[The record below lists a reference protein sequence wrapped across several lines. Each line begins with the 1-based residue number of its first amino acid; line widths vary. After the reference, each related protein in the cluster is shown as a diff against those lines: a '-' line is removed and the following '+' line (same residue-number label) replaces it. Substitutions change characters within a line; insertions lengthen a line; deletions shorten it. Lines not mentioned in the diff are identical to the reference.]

1 MTDSGTRFE
10 VVAGLIV
17 LLAGLGTALGSVAV
31 VRAFDVDSQHEQSFV
46 YTPGLLIAAVGG
58 LAILYAVRR
67 SRGLLWASTITG
79 IVYSALIVFGAGPL
93 PLIATTLL
101 LIAVVSTTLRSRRR
115 RPPIPQR

>member
-17 LLAGLGTALGSVAV
+17 LLAGLGTALGSAF

-46 YTPGLLIAAVGG
+46 YTPGLIIAAVGG
-58 LAILYAVRR
+58 LAILYAMRR
-67 SRGLLWASTITG
+67 SRGLLWATTITG

-93 PLIATTLL
+93 PLMATTLL
-101 LIAVVSTTLRSRRR
+101 LIAVVSSRLRG
-115 RPPIPQR
+115 QTHGE